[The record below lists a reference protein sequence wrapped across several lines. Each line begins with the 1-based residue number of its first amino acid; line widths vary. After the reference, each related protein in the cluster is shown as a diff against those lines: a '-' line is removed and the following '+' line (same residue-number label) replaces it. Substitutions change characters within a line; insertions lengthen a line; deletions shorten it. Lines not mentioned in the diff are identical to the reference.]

1 MEEVFTDGVWLS
13 VAFLSGLIAK
23 RMNLPSLIGF
33 LITGIVLNYFG
44 LQGGAINSVLP
55 ILSDLGVMLLLFTIG
70 LKLKVKQLFKPEVWV
85 VASLHM
91 ILSVLAFSA
100 VIVLLSFLSI
110 HYFADLNFKSS
121 LLIAFALSFSSTVF
135 VIKILEDRGELSSF
149 HGKIAIGILII
160 QDIFAVIFL
169 TFTTQ
174 KTPSLFIVLLPLYL
188 YVAKSILSYILDESG
203 HGELLTVF
211 GFFATFIAG
220 AMVFYFLGL
229 KPDLGALII
238 GMLLVDHAK
247 SEELYD
253 RMMNYKDFFLIAF
266 FVSIG
271 LKGIP
276 DFQMVGIALFLLL
289 LVLLKGGLFV
299 FLFSFFNIKARTSFL
314 SSISLTNY
322 SEFGLIT
329 MYAGINSG
337 LVGSEWLIILAIAM
351 SFSFFL
357 SSPLNTHVHSIFD
370 NFRSII
376 MMLNR
381 GKNCVDDEIKD
392 LGEARYIVI
401 GLGSLGMPAYRN
413 MDSQYPGEVLGIDYN
428 HDRVKQYQLEGI
440 NSQWADATNI
450 NFWQGVNF
458 GKVKLVILAMSDF
471 NSNFNTLVQINNLK
485 SRTFKVAAISHYADE
500 AAIFIENKVDFVYDY
515 KSNVGDDFAEK
526 ALLSLN

>member
-1 MEEVFTDGVWLS
+1 
-13 VAFLSGLIAK
+13 
-23 RMNLPSLIGF
+23 
-33 LITGIVLNYFG
+33 
-44 LQGGAINSVLP
+44 
-55 ILSDLGVMLLLFTIG
+55 
-70 LKLKVKQLFKPEVWV
+70 
-85 VASLHM
+85 
-91 ILSVLAFSA
+91 
-100 VIVLLSFLSI
+100 
-110 HYFADLNFKSS
+110 
-121 LLIAFALSFSSTVF
+121 
-135 VIKILEDRGELSSF
+135 
-149 HGKIAIGILII
+149 
-160 QDIFAVIFL
+160 
-169 TFTTQ
+169 
-174 KTPSLFIVLLPLYL
+174 
-188 YVAKSILSYILDESG
+188 
-203 HGELLTVF
+203 
-211 GFFATFIAG
+211 
-220 AMVFYFLGL
+220 
-229 KPDLGALII
+229 
-238 GMLLVDHAK
+238 
-247 SEELYD
+247 
-253 RMMNYKDFFLIAF
+253 
-266 FVSIG
+266 
-271 LKGIP
+271 
-276 DFQMVGIALFLLL
+276 
-289 LVLLKGGLFV
+289 VLLKGGLFV